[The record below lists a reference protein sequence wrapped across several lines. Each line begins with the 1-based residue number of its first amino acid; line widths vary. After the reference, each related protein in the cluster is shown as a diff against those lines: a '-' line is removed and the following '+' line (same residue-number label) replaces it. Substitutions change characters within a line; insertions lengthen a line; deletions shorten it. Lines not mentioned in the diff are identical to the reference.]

1 MQTYILMN
9 LDYKCCC
16 TCGQDVTKYHNDKC
30 NTNITVGV
38 TTHIRQSIIKI
49 INQLSHARAFKINDN
64 VRDRLLR
71 NTTKDDEDDEEEDDD
86 GNQNAND
93 DNDDDDAL
101 NVKQQQRANSI
112 FKVCFP
118 FFID

>member
-1 MQTYILMN
+1 MN

-16 TCGQDVTKYHNDKC
+16 TCGKDVTKYHNDKC

-38 TTHIRQSIIKI
+38 TTHIRQAIIKI
-49 INQLSHARAFKINDN
+49 INQLSHARAFKINNN

-71 NTTKDDEDDEEEDDD
+71 NATKDDEDEEDD
-86 GNQNAND
+86 GENQNAND
-93 DNDDDDAL
+93 DDDDDAL
-101 NVKQQQRANSI
+101 NINNNNEQIRYSRFV
-112 FKVCFP
+112 FP

>member
-1 MQTYILMN
+1 MN

-38 TTHIRQSIIKI
+38 TMHIRQAIIKI
-49 INQLSHARAFKINDN
+49 INQLSHARAYKINNN

-71 NTTKDDEDDEEEDDD
+71 NTTKDEEDDD
-86 GNQNAND
+86 DDENQNAND
-93 DNDDDDAL
+93 DDGDDDAL

-112 FKVCFP
+112 FKVCFSI
-118 FFID
+118 FH

>member
-1 MQTYILMN
+1 MN

-38 TTHIRQSIIKI
+38 TTHICQAIIKI
-49 INQLSHARAFKINDN
+49 INQLSHAR
-64 VRDRLLR
+64 
-71 NTTKDDEDDEEEDDD
+71 NTTKDDEEDEEDDD
-86 GNQNAND
+86 DENQNAND

-112 FKVCFP
+112 FKVCFSI
-118 FFID
+118 FH